1 MVDHCI
7 IFLQITLHSTF
18 RFSGN
23 IIIFDP
29 DSEDEGLYQC
39 VASNSEGVVFSPVI
53 KVKKISFQNPSNSV
67 IENDRKPKTLDV
79 AVYLPVSN
87 NGQFAE
93 AEQNIYLVM
102 PASLPAGN

>member
-1 MVDHCI
+1 M
-7 IFLQITLHSTF
+7 
-18 RFSGN
+18 
-23 IIIFDP
+23 
-29 DSEDEGLYQC
+29 
-39 VASNSEGVVFSPVI
+39 I

-87 NGQFAE
+87 NGQVAE
-93 AEQNIYLVM
+93 AEQNVYLVM